1 MPISSFPIS
10 VKSSINLSDI
20 NIDTDLNLGTNDLLT
35 TTLIVNGNLYKPNKD
50 LKFNTYPAPKTI
62 LNEPIEIFS
71 YATAES
77 NQFNYTTFKNY
88 SVNTNFTVNP
98 TLNNNISET
107 YGNLIMGVGEFHSS
121 GSTVMGSRLGVSNVF
136 TNSLNNSFTTLSKT
150 NSTSYIKSYL
160 FPIRPVISETV
171 ISFQHIGISGA
182 TTGYLQNA
190 KAYLIGYDYITNTY
204 TDTLDLSIQT
214 NINSF
219 EKIILEKNDSII
231 LNDTD
236 TITNTETTPLC
247 IYPTTNITK
256 IQVIVGNPLITLN
269 I

>member
-10 VKSSINLSDI
+10 VRSSVNLSDI
-20 NIDTDLNLGTNDLLT
+20 IIDTDLNLGTNSLLT
-35 TTLIVNGNLYKPNKD
+35 RNLTVNGTLYKPNKD
-50 LKFNTYPAPKTI
+50 LKFNSYPAPRTI

-71 YATAES
+71 YAPAVS
-77 NQFNYTTFKNY
+77 NYFDCTTFENY

-107 YGNLIMGVGEFHSS
+107 YGNLIMGVGEFHSN
-121 GSTVMGSRLGVSNVF
+121 GSTVMASRLGVSDVF
-136 TNSLNNSFTTLSKT
+136 TNSLNNSFTSLFRTSSL
-150 NSTSYIKSYL
+150 SYIKNYL
-160 FPIRPVISETV
+160 LPIRPVISGTV
-171 ISFQHIGISGA
+171 VSFQHIGIAGV

-190 KAYLIGYDYITNTY
+190 KAYLIGYDYITTTY

-214 NINSF
+214 NIKSF
-219 EKIILEKNDSII
+219 EKIILAQNDSIT

-236 TITNTETTPLC
+236 TITNSETAPEC

-256 IQVIVGNPLITLN
+256 IQVLSGNPLITLN
-269 I
+269 V